1 MTPVVLSSDDTP
13 ADTLALAVAT
23 CEAMGTRLRA
33 AWHTRQ
39 SSARPAIEMTWA
51 RDVDRSRTHQ
61 R

>member
-23 CEAMGTRLRA
+23 WDAVGTRLRA
-33 AWHTRQ
+33 VWRARQ
-39 SSARPAIEMTWA
+39 ASPRPAIEMTWV
-51 RDVDRSRTHQ
+51 RDAHHSRSPQ